1 MTKRNL
7 VPLLLLFVFAFTT
20 GCGPWETVQTPAPSQ
35 TAEAVPSPAPAE
47 TPVPEPTLTPDP
59 IAQQVAALSTEE
71 KVGQLLVAG
80 IEGTEAGADARYA
93 IREARVGG
101 VILFGRNVA
110 DAGQLA
116 QLNNDLKALNS
127 DAGNAPL
134 FLCVDEEGGL
144 VSRMPPEVQD
154 LPSAYDFIR
163 AGGDPAARGAVL
175 AAECA
180 AFGFNVDFAPSLDIW
195 SNPQNTVIGRR
206 AFGTDPQTVTGAGTA
221 CTYAMM
227 EAGVVPVVKHFPGH
241 GDTLTDSHV
250 GLPVVEKSREALLEN
265 ELAPFRAA
273 IDGGAPAVMVAHIL
287 MTQFDL
293 QRPASL
299 SPAVVTGLLRE
310 ELGFD
315 GVVFTDDLTMG
326 AVSQTYGMGEA
337 AVLAVEAGCDM
348 ALVCHRQDNLKA
360 ARSALLEAVDSGRVS
375 MERLDESVYRVLAL
389 KAACGLSDAPVEAP
403 DVAAL
408 NREIE
413 AVLP

>member
-7 VPLLLLFVFAFTT
+7 VPLLLLLVFAFTT
-20 GCGPWETVQTPAPSQ
+20 GCGPWEPIQTPAPSLS
-35 TAEAVPSPAPAE
+35 AEAAPSPASTEVSTPA
-47 TPVPEPTLTPDP
+47 PDP

-80 IEGTEAGADARYA
+80 IEGTSPGDDARWA
-93 IREARVGG
+93 IQEAKAGG
-101 VILFGRNVA
+101 IILFGRNVA
-110 DAGQLA
+110 SAGQLA

-134 FLCVDEEGGL
+134 FLCVDEEGGM

-163 AGGDPAARGAVL
+163 SGGDPSARGAVL

-180 AFGFNVDFAPSLDIW
+180 AFGFNVDFAPSLDVW

-206 AFGTDPQTVTGAGTA
+206 AFGTDPQTVTEAGTA

-227 EAGVVPVVKHFPGH
+227 AAGVIPVVKHFPGH

-273 IDGGAPAVMVAHIL
+273 MDEGAPAVMVAHIL
-287 MTQFDL
+287 MTQLDP

-310 ELGFD
+310 ELGFN
-315 GVVFTDDLTMG
+315 GVVFTDDLTME

-348 ALVCHRQDNLKA
+348 ALVCHRSDNLKA
-360 ARSALLEAVDSGRVS
+360 ARSALLEAVDSGRIS
-375 MERLDESVYRVLAL
+375 MERLDESVYRILAL
-389 KAACGLSDAPVEAP
+389 KAAYGLSDAPVAPP

-413 AVLP
+413 ASLP

>member
-7 VPLLLLFVFAFTT
+7 VLLLLLFVFAFTT
-20 GCGPWETVQTPAPSQ
+20 GCGPWETVQTPAPSLA
-35 TAEAVPSPAPAE
+35 AEAAPSPAPTGVS
-47 TPVPEPTLTPDP
+47 TPAPTPEPDP
-59 IAQQVAALSTEE
+59 IAQQMAALSTEE

-93 IREARVGG
+93 IREAKAGG
-101 VILFGRNVA
+101 IILFGRNVA
-110 DAGQLA
+110 SAGQLA
-116 QLNNDLKALNS
+116 QLNSDLKALNS

-134 FLCVDEEGGL
+134 FLCVDEEGGM
-144 VSRMPPEVQD
+144 VSRMPPEVTD

-175 AAECA
+175 ASECA
-180 AFGFNVDFAPSLDIW
+180 AFGFNVDFAPSLDVW

-206 AFGTDPQTVTGAGTA
+206 AFGTDAQTVTEAGTA

-287 MTQFDL
+287 MTQLDP

-360 ARSALLEAVDSGRVS
+360 ARSALLEAVDSGRIS

-389 KAACGLSDAPVEAP
+389 KAACGLSDGPVAPP